1 MSILNRVRLASGLI
15 LMTYVATHLLN
26 HALGIISLNAMEEG
40 RHVFL
45 FVWRSPPGTVLI
57 LGAIT
62 AHIVCI
68 LITLFRR
75 RTWRGIRPGEI
86 VQLATGFAIP
96 PLLILHVVANRGL
109 HEMFGFEDTYAWML
123 MNVWVWAPW
132 EGVKQAIVTVIAWTH
147 GCMGIH
153 FWLRLKPWYRQYYQV
168 LYTVGL
174 MILIGGLAGF
184 VAGGQKV
191 EQLDRLDIDWKD
203 NFQTHM
209 LMLPGTTQDTVLGI
223 VNTAYTIMISVV
235 LSLIVLRLG
244 IVLWERRRGL
254 VTIWYPNDQK
264 STIEQGMTVLEASRR
279 ANIPHASV
287 CGGRGRCSTC
297 RVRVL
302 EGLENLDPPSDLEA
316 KVLRRVGAPDEVR
329 LACQLRPQEGC
340 SVLPLLPAN
349 ATARDGFQK
358 PGYLQGAEREIAILF
373 ADLRSF
379 TKFSEQKLPYDVVFV
394 INQYF
399 RHMGSAVEQ
408 AGGSLDKF
416 IGDGVMALFGI
427 ETGPEDGARK
437 ALQAARLMAQALE
450 EMNTN
455 LQNDLPNPFRLG
467 IGIHI
472 GEAIVG
478 EMGYRQ
484 AVSITAIGDAVNT
497 ASRLESA
504 NKDFGSQL
512 IFSNR
517 LARVGGID
525 VSGLRHEEIMV
536 RGREE
541 AMEILVLDD
550 ARDLTED
557 AIHAGQKTEPA

>member
-1 MSILNRVRLASGLI
+1 MSMLNRVRLISGLI
-15 LMTYVATHLLN
+15 LMLYVATHLLN
-26 HALGIISLNAMEEG
+26 HALGIISLNVMEEG

-45 FVWRSPPGTVLI
+45 FVWRSFPGTALLTLALAAHVCTVLYS
-57 LGAIT
+57 
-62 AHIVCI
+62 V
-68 LITLFRR
+68 FRR
-75 RTWRGIRPGEI
+75 RTWRGIRAGEI
-86 VQLATGFAIP
+86 VQLLSGLAIP

-109 HEMFGFEDTYAWML
+109 HEMYGFDDTYAWML
-123 MNVWVWAPW
+123 TNVWVWAPW
-132 EGVKQAIVTVIAWTH
+132 EGLKQAIVTIITWTH
-147 GCMGIH
+147 GCIGIH
-153 FWLRLKPWYRQYYQV
+153 YWLRLKPWYKQWYQV
-168 LYTVGL
+168 LYTAGL
-174 MILIGGLAGF
+174 MILIAGLAGF
-184 VAGGQKV
+184 ISAGQKV
-191 EQLDRLDIDWKD
+191 EQLHRLDIDWRD

-209 LMLPGTTQDTVLGI
+209 LMLPGSTQDVVYNI
-223 VNTAYTIMISVV
+223 VSNAYTGMIAVV
-235 LSLIVLRLG
+235 VGLIVLRLG
-244 IVLWERRRGL
+244 TVLWERRRGL

-264 STIEQGMTVLEASRR
+264 STIEQGMTVLEASHR

-302 EGLENLDPPSDLEA
+302 DGLENLDAPTELEA

-329 LACQLRPQEGC
+329 LACQLRPTESV

-349 ATARDGFQK
+349 ATAKDGFQR

-399 RHMGSAVEQ
+399 RHMGAAVEQ

-427 ETGPEDGARK
+427 ENGPEEGARK
-437 ALQAARLMAQALE
+437 ALQAARLMAIALE

-478 EMGYRQ
+478 EMGYRE
-484 AVSITAIGDAVNT
+484 AISITAIGDAVNT
-497 ASRLESA
+497 ASRLETA

-512 IFSNR
+512 IFSEK
-517 LARVGGID
+517 LAKIGNID
-525 VSGLRHEEIMV
+525 TSGLRQEEIMV

-541 AMEILVLDD
+541 PMQVLVLDD
-550 ARDLTED
+550 ARELEEGRIETGK
-557 AIHAGQKTEPA
+557 AKK